1 MSTYNGPERR
11 KLLEVRA
18 AINDASYVQKM
29 VLKRMARMLGPD
41 RLKDLNAELGEK
53 KREMSSFHSVKTL
66 RMVAAESGF
75 MSAYNGP
82 ERRKLLEVR
91 AAINDASDIQQM
103 AMRSMA
109 RMLGPDR
116 LKDLN
121 AELGEK
127 RREMTSFR
135 SIKTPRMVAAES
147 EFFKLAANKLPS
159 RIKEMS
165 MEHFSLSDGTLQALN
180 EAGIK
185 SVADFIM
192 KRESE
197 LMAVYG
203 LKEEVIRET
212 RDYLFSNWGIRT
224 IENPPE
230 PE

>member
-18 AINDASYVQKM
+18 AINDAPHIQKTVM
-29 VLKRMARMLGPD
+29 KRMARMLGPD
-41 RLKDLNAELGEK
+41 RLEELDAEIGEK
-53 KREMSSFHSVKTL
+53 RREMTNFHSAKTL
-66 RMVAAESGF
+66 RVVAAESG
-75 MSAYNGP
+75 SYNGP

-103 AMRSMA
+103 AMERMA

-121 AELGEK
+121 TELGEK
-127 RREMTSFR
+127 RREASSFH
-135 SIKTPRMVAAES
+135 SVKTPRMVAAES
-147 EFFKLAANKLPS
+147 EFFKKPADKLPS
-159 RIKEMS
+159 RIKNMPLEL
-165 MEHFSLSDGTLQALN
+165 FSLSDGTLQALD

-185 SVADFIM
+185 AVADFIM

-212 RDYLFSNWGIRT
+212 RDYLFANWGIRT